1 MKNIKNKKRK
11 PFLFIGLGLVIATFV
26 FAKGPFDVATSPG
39 QPRTTRVWCNGCE
52 LMFGQPADDG
62 GTPIIRYIV
71 EARSAVSGEWERC
84 SFEHQP
90 KADDNGNIHGS
101 VAGMQEGIQVV
112 FRAKAVNKAGIG
124 APSDQSSPVLF
135 KD

>member
-26 FAKGPFDVATSPG
+26 FASVPFDVPSPPG
-39 QPRTTRVWCNGCE
+39 QPQSTSVWRDGCE
-52 LMFGQPADDG
+52 LMFRQPADDG

-71 EARSAVSGEWERC
+71 EARSAVSGRWERC

-90 KADDNGNIHGS
+90 KADNNGNIQGR
-101 VAGMQEGIQVV
+101 VNLMQEGIQVV
-112 FRAKAVNKAGIG
+112 FRAKAVNKVGISE
-124 APSDQSSPVLF
+124 PSDQSAPVLF